1 MVQAEAQ
8 QAFHMGGRVVRH
20 IAVTDIRFNQD
31 KLFCA
36 GQDVIFIA
44 QQDNWT
50 ILVDDVRQFIWVAE
64 RAVVIRMTDGFRFVL
79 SYLHIKV
86 YDIVWYGHR
95 MFTTLK
101 SFALYVFIVKSSTR
115 HFEKQ

>member
-8 QAFHMGGRVVRH
+8 QAFHMGGRVVGH

-31 KLFCA
+31 ELFRA
-36 GQDVIFIA
+36 GQDIVFIA
-44 QQDNWT
+44 QQDNRP
-50 ILVDDVRQFIWVAE
+50 IFIDDVRQFLRVAE
-64 RAVVIRMTDGFRFVL
+64 GAVVVRMTDGFRFVL